1 MIKIIP
7 PFTGS
12 EATRGACETLA
23 LQRVDE
29 EIRAQEVDLYSTKW
43 FDYRIEHWVH
53 STYRYAHEYRN
64 AARSFCRTNNDIEK
78 AEALKLF
85 SSVDI
90 FQCKELTACINAR
103 QALDRIGCRY
113 EWALTWMLKRFS
125 DRGWL
130 AFPRPNQIYS
140 EELMMDVRDHWEEE
154 CKASLQI
161 ARNAHFQ
168 VAQQGPLQPV
178 QREYTTWL
186 MDQARSRGVDSWRP
200 LSRMLSEGVVRP
212 EDVGLY
218 FSWDILERAQRTAA
232 MTS

>member
-23 LQRVDE
+23 FERVDE

-64 AARSFCRTNNDIEK
+64 AARSFCRTNNGIERLQT
-78 AEALKLF
+78 LKLF
-85 SSVDI
+85 SSADI
-90 FQCKELTACINAR
+90 FQCKELTACISAR

-130 AFPRPNQIYS
+130 AFPRPNQLYS
-140 EELMMDVRDHWEEE
+140 EELMMDIRDYWEEE
-154 CKASLQI
+154 CKTSLQI
-161 ARNAHFQ
+161 ATNAHFRI
-168 VAQQGPLQPV
+168 AQEDPLQPV
-178 QREYTTWL
+178 QREYVGWL
-186 MDQARSRGVDSWRP
+186 MDQAQSRGINAWRS

-212 EDVGLY
+212 EDIDPRFDRSV
-218 FSWDILERAQRTAA
+218 IEHAQRTAA